1 MQTKIK
7 FFQNDVFEEGKRL
20 NLNFGHTFAHA
31 IEMSLEKNK
40 NKDTIRHGEAVG
52 IGMLCE
58 IFYAKGENKNFY
70 LTKEILNL
78 YNLPLNLKKIVNS
91 SIIDKIKK
99 DIFKNIFLIKKN

>member
-1 MQTKIK
+1 MFLKK
-7 FFQNDVFEEGKRL
+7 GKRL

-31 IEMSLEKNK
+31 IEMSLDRKNK

-99 DIFKNIFLIKKN
+99 RYF